1 MSDANRKG
9 QFVWAQTV
17 TVYGSK
23 LTLNTS
29 NFKKSWG
36 LKFYEAFRYGKTLKS
51 QVVKSKLPLILKL
64 FMGCEL
70 AVWFYSKICRE
81 NISSVLANENKKEFL
96 SINEKLSHNMC
107 YLFFEKENHSDYIA
121 NLIAY
126 YFFGKYFYFHNKI
139 LTYSILG
146 IGGLSSILFWSINQK
161 FKKYAEDKLKIQ
173 EFNLYSTQFNLI
185 PKIFLTSSI
194 LCGLNLFLKENY
206 YLIRNTIPMNHK
218 FIYLFLCTYAIAKF
232 SRTISNV
239 THESLK

>member
-1 MSDANRKG
+1 MSDANSKS

-51 QVVKSKLPLILKL
+51 QVVKSKLPLIFKL
-64 FMGCEL
+64 FIGCEV
-70 AVWFYSKICRE
+70 AVWFYSKICKE
-81 NISSVLANENKKEFL
+81 NISSVLPIENKKEFV
-96 SINEKLSHNMC
+96 SINEKLSQNMC
-107 YLFFEKENHSDYIA
+107 YLFFRKENHSDYIA
-121 NLIAY
+121 NILTY
-126 YFFGKYFYFHNKI
+126 YFFGKYFYFHKKI
-139 LTYSILG
+139 LTYSILA
-146 IGGLSSILFWSINQK
+146 IGGLSSILFSSINQK
-161 FKKYAEDKLKIQ
+161 FKKYSEEKLNIE
-173 EFNLYSTQFNLI
+173 EFNLFSTQFNLI

-194 LCGLNLFLKENY
+194 LCGLNFFIKENY

-218 FIYLFLCTYAIAKF
+218 ILYIFVCTYAIAKF

-239 THESLK
+239 THESIK